1 MGCSG
6 PAASGLGALA
16 ATVAGATTI
25 AEILAIVPTWIAGA
39 AVGCAIGCGLFG

>member
-6 PAASGLGALA
+6 PLASGLGSLA
-16 ATVAGATTI
+16 AKVAGATTI
-25 AEILAIVPTWIAGA
+25 AEIIAVVPVWMAGI